1 MYHGH
6 LGQVG
11 LGQQVVELAVL
22 QRDHVELR
30 QVEVE
35 LVVLQRDQVELQQV
49 EVELAALQEN
59 QALLAGSTKFHCP
72 PCQV

>member
-1 MYHGH
+1 M
-6 LGQVG
+6 
-11 LGQQVVELAVL
+11 L

-59 QALLAGSTKFHCP
+59 QALLAGSTKF
-72 PCQV
+72 V